1 MSGIPPAL
9 KQTRYFF
16 DERHSV
22 LSDAEADVF
31 GPNVGAD
38 GRNLTIAFLSLNRA
52 KLSIRLI
59 DSIAARLVNFAGEV
73 LIGDNGSDP
82 AELEEL
88 RSHLQRFPH
97 RWRLLEF
104 GKNCGVAGGRNR
116 LMKEARTDWVISLD
130 NDIYF
135 TANPMHRIQEELAA
149 LGCHFMSFP
158 LLNPDGATM
167 FSHGGCLQTVIQNG
181 RPRLTINPIG
191 AGSPVVPDD
200 PGTEFDH
207 AFLCTF
213 LFGGASILN
222 RQSFD
227 RLGGFDDNM
236 LVGFEDI
243 DFSLRLF
250 RQGMKVGTSALRF
263 LVHDHPKAETV
274 ADADYEQARF
284 SRKTLH
290 DFRAVSRSQI
300 GISGLGRRG

>member
-1 MSGIPPAL
+1 
-9 KQTRYFF
+9 
-16 DERHSV
+16 
-22 LSDAEADVF
+22 
-31 GPNVGAD
+31 
-38 GRNLTIAFLSLNRA
+38 
-52 KLSIRLI
+52 
-59 DSIAARLVNFAGEV
+59 
-73 LIGDNGSDP
+73 
-82 AELEEL
+82 
-88 RSHLQRFPH
+88 
-97 RWRLLEF
+97 
-104 GKNCGVAGGRNR
+104 
-116 LMKEARTDWVISLD
+116 MKEARTDWVISLD

-135 TANPMHRIQEELAA
+135 TANPMHQIQEELAT

-222 RQSFD
+222 RHSFD

-290 DFRAVSRSQI
+290 DSALYLEAKSGFRVWGDEVENWLRSSEHKQGWAADESPSEGSSPTAALGQGSRPPSDRAYHRYRQL
-300 GISGLGRRG
+300 GIREHLPPA